1 MKVLSG
7 VTRERIRV
15 LVADSNQTQS
25 EVLSGALRRQA
36 GVKITCCQ
44 GELADCLHAMRSAPV
59 DVVLLGERSTDHDR
73 LLETLRGL
81 HATYPHVNLILLSD
95 SYDRALVVNA
105 MRAGARGLFC
115 GSRQPFRALCRCISV
130 VHQGQFWVNTE
141 QMGYVIEAVRSTP
154 STRVILNAKGEGLLT
169 PREEQ
174 VVTLVAEG
182 IGNREIAQQL
192 DIKENTV
199 KKSLMRI
206 YDKLG
211 VSNRVELVLY
221 ALTYRELETGSAR
234 PSKLFSATEQRAP
247 DRVVVPSE
255 VGAKQFE
262 VPLALGQMRRDKNS
276 SYGLDYGQSGV
287 PPPESG
293 SES

>member
-7 VTRERIRV
+7 VTREYIRV

-25 EVLSGALRRQA
+25 QLLSSALRRQP
-36 GVKITCCQ
+36 GMKVTCCH
-44 GELADCLHAMRSAPV
+44 GELADCLHAMGSAPV
-59 DVVLLGERSTDHDR
+59 DVALLGVRFTDHDR
-73 LLETLRGL
+73 LLETLRVL
-81 HATYPHVNLILLSD
+81 HVTHPHVNLILLLD

-115 GSRQPFRALCRCISV
+115 SSRQPFRALCRCISV

-141 QMGYVIEAVRSTP
+141 QMGYVIEAASSTP
-154 STRVILNAKGEGLLT
+154 SARVVLNAKGEGLLT

-182 IGNREIAQQL
+182 IGNRGIAQQL
-192 DIKENTV
+192 GIKENTV
-199 KKSLMRI
+199 KKALLRI

-221 ALTYRELETGSAR
+221 ALTYRGIETGSAR
-234 PSKLFSATEQRAP
+234 PWKHVPVTEQHAP
-247 DRVVVPSE
+247 DRMVVSSE
-255 VGAKQFE
+255 VGAKEFE
-262 VPLALGQMRRDKNS
+262 MPAALGQMSRDKNS